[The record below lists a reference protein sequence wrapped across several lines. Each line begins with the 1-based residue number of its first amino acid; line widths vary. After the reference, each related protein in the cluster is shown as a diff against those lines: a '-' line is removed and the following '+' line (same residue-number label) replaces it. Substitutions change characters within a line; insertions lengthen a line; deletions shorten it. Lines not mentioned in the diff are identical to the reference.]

1 MRFRELGLSK
11 WQGRFP
17 EFGGKQLRHVKIGIL
32 GHPLTREP
40 PNLTDRP
47 TRCSQDVL
55 PTVLFEQCKANEFH
69 LVFLEFRILTKN
81 QMVQSPSYPSS
92 FFPFLYFPTPTP
104 TLILTVVGGF
114 LNSTDV
120 LDRCRGI
127 PARHA
132 IRGKSELKVVWGFDR
147 CRASAASRITFP
159 VAPGPRQRQTQN
171 RGSGADELASFCCYW
186 DWWPSWYC
194 YRGNCRVSGSKLRPP
209 VRLMTVGEGKL
220 CAGWESGIGFGSP

>member
-47 TRCSQDVL
+47 TRRSQDVL

>member
-47 TRCSQDVL
+47 TRRSQDVL

-69 LVFLEFRILTKN
+69 LEYDIANRSAFHEDGPVLVFLEFRILTKN

-114 LNSTDV
+114 LNSTVHGTERVRSPGAADV

-147 CRASAASRITFP
+147 CRASAADHI
-159 VAPGPRQRQTQN
+159 PRSPRTAAASDSAGGLAGIATGGIAGFQDQN
-171 RGSGADELASFCCYW
+171 CVHL
-186 DWWPSWYC
+186 
-194 YRGNCRVSGSKLRPP
+194 
-209 VRLMTVGEGKL
+209 
-220 CAGWESGIGFGSP
+220 